1 MKKKTGWGLLLAILF
16 LNSGSLGYAATEKS
30 SENGI
35 SEYGPILAYQ
45 QVEAESCETNGKIIA
60 DERAYFTPGSEAS
73 GKSYVR
79 LDQAGQTLSFK
90 TEVDSDSLI
99 IRGSVPDS
107 STGGGEEHP
116 LILKI
121 GENTQTIQLS
131 SKLSWVYGDFPWTND
146 PADGRPHN
154 YFDDHILTF
163 SEIIPAGTEI
173 TLEVPAVKDTA
184 AFYLIDLLDTELQ
197 PAIVPQP
204 EDSLSITD
212 FGAVANDGKDDSV
225 ALNEAIAEAATS
237 QQTVY
242 LPAGTY
248 EIYNP
253 ALVKGILLTKDNLEI
268 AGAGMWHTRLE
279 TKTAGF
285 YIRGENI
292 TVRDLA
298 LFGQTDVRR
307 DNEPPGIAVESD
319 TGQSRNISLENL
331 WIEHTKVG
339 VWANRIDHLKLTNSR
354 VRNVMAD
361 GINLCRGTSNSEVS
375 YSDFRNTGDD
385 GIAMWSSSLVDQNNK
400 IFHNT
405 VRYPWLAN
413 NIAIYGGE
421 DHEVYGNDLRD
432 TVGMGGGINISTRFK
447 PQPFAG
453 SHQIYEN
460 QLLRCGSL
468 ENDTKAEYGAIWVNT
483 EPGFD
488 NAAQIQIKNNK
499 ILDSPY
505 QGIYLFNS
513 GKLTN
518 MTFSG
523 NQIKGGTTYG
533 IEVDPSAQGKVT
545 LTNNEIQ
552 EFSEG
557 KFKNES
563 QLILTEVS
571 ATKTKGKN
579 SSSKIT
585 GIVLGI
591 GAVGLL
597 IAGGLWI
604 WYRKSRHRK

>member
-1 MKKKTGWGLLLAILF
+1 M
-16 LNSGSLGYAATEKS
+16 
-30 SENGI
+30 
-35 SEYGPILAYQ
+35 
-45 QVEAESCETNGKIIA
+45 
-60 DERAYFTPGSEAS
+60 
-73 GKSYVR
+73 
-79 LDQAGQTLSFK
+79 
-90 TEVDSDSLI
+90 
-99 IRGSVPDS
+99 
-107 STGGGEEHP
+107 
-116 LILKI
+116 
-121 GENTQTIQLS
+121 
-131 SKLSWVYGDFPWTND
+131 
-146 PADGRPHN
+146 
-154 YFDDHILTF
+154 TF

-533 IEVDPSAQGKVT
+533 FEVDPSAQGKVT